1 MLRLQQEIVKVLA
14 TTDLKERMLK
24 VGAEPFTLTPDEFDA
39 LIKRELAENDKLVKA
54 IGIRAQ

>member
-1 MLRLQQEIVKVLA
+1 
-14 TTDLKERMLK
+14 MLK